1 MEKHNRSE
9 EGSAS
14 PKPTRA
20 LVVHTGGGLGDVL
33 LSRPV
38 VDTLVENGYL
48 VDFLAREST
57 AAALAGHPGICDLLT
72 IARKDPGS
80 VAQMK
85 SWART
90 LRCRGYSLAILLWST
105 SRWAWTLRWARIP
118 QRVGQDSRLLYSF
131 TFTHPVRV
139 RSEHGDQHSHWTE
152 ILLDYPRVLG
162 LAPPQ
167 ARVEYPVPEQAARQ
181 AQALLESADFGRRQG
196 PLLGFHSGKGLPL
209 APDRWPVAHFASLAR
224 ELQDR
229 LDARLVLTGG
239 PGEIEIVQAVAAGL
253 GPGFL
258 NLAGQTD
265 LPTLA
270 ALAQSCQVFV
280 CPDSGPMHLA
290 AAVGTP
296 VVGIYALDEDFP
308 QRWAPF
314 GVPHRIVRPAR
325 PACPPGCSKPTCP
338 NFACYLKVAPA
349 SVSQAVQELLAVPA
363 QKESGSAGG
372 NGLPS

>member
-1 MEKHNRSE
+1 
-9 EGSAS
+9 
-14 PKPTRA
+14 
-20 LVVHTGGGLGDVL
+20 LGDVL

-38 VDTLVENGYL
+38 IDTLVAGGYT

-57 AAALAGHPGICDLLT
+57 SVALTGHPGIRDLLT
-72 IARKDPGS
+72 ISGKDPAN

-85 SWART
+85 AWAKT
-90 LRCRGYSLAILLWST
+90 LRARNYSTALLLWST
-105 SRWAWTLRWARIP
+105 SRWAWTLRWAKIP

-131 TFTHPVRV
+131 NFTHPVNV
-139 RSEHGDQHSHWTE
+139 RSEHGDQESHWTD
-152 ILLDYPRVLG
+152 ILLDYPRALG
-162 LAPPQ
+162 LIPEKPPT
-167 ARVEYPVPEQAARQ
+167 VTFPVDAQAAQ
-181 AQALLESADFGRRQG
+181 TAEALILQADFGRHQG

-209 APDRWPVAHFASLAR
+209 GPERWPVRHFAKLAR

-229 LDARLVLTGG
+229 LDARLILTGG
-239 PGEIEIVQAVAAGL
+239 PSEVEIVHAVTQGL
-253 GPGFL
+253 DLGYL

-270 ALAQSCQVFV
+270 GVAARCQVFV

-314 GVPHRIVRPAR
+314 GVPHRVVRPPR
-325 PACPPGCSKPTCP
+325 PACPPGCKKPTCP
-338 NFACYLKVAPA
+338 DFACYLQVTA
-349 SVSQAVQELLAVPA
+349 SGVCQAVQELLALEPIGPR
-363 QKESGSAGG
+363 KESSSSGG
-372 NGLPS
+372 NGLAL